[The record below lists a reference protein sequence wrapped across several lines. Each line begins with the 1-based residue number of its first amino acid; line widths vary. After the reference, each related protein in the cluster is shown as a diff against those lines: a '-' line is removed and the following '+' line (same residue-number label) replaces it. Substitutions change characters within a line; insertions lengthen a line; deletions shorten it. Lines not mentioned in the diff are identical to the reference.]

1 MEHEN
6 LRTRKSQ
13 LKVVRSGHH
22 SIAFLKPLKTIL
34 NSVSGM
40 IIVIALLARIRIWR
54 QALTMTQEVTGRLAF
69 MSEVEYEP
77 SGINKHTDNKE
88 SPSQYFAACGYS

>member
-13 LKVVRSGHH
+13 LKVVRSGHD

-34 NSVSGM
+34 NSVSRM
-40 IIVIALLARIRIWR
+40 IITTIPLARIRIWC
-54 QALTMTQEVTGRLAF
+54 QALTMTQEVTGRLVF
-69 MSEVEYEP
+69 MSEVEHET
-77 SGINKHTDNKE
+77 SGINRHTDNEE
-88 SPSQYFAACGYS
+88 SLG